1 MEPKRSL
8 KTKLLTIH
16 QKNVNGVLNRSGKA
30 PTKKKGE
37 KGRGKKRKPGKEPNP
52 KTTRP
57 KRKLQSKVKLTR
69 RKGTVTTE
77 DNFHT
82 IQPLFIQKY

>member
-1 MEPKRSL
+1 MEFWIGQEKPL
-8 KTKLLTIH
+8 
-16 QKNVNGVLNRSGKA
+16 QKNLR
-30 PTKKKGE
+30 

-57 KRKLQSKVKLTR
+57 KRKLQSKVKLAR

-77 DNFHT
+77 DNLHT
-82 IQPLFIQKY
+82 V

>member
-1 MEPKRSL
+1 M
-8 KTKLLTIH
+8 
-16 QKNVNGVLNRSGKA
+16 
-30 PTKKKGE
+30 KKKGE
-37 KGRGKKRKPGKEPNP
+37 KGRGKKRGKTRKPGKEPNP

-57 KRKLQSKVKLTR
+57 KRKLQSKIKFAH

-77 DNFHT
+77 DNLHT